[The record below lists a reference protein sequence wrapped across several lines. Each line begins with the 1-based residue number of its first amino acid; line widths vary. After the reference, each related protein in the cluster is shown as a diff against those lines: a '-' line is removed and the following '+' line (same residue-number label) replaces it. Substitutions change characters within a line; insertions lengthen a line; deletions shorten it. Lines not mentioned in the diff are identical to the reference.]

1 MNMQTSISQ
10 HFAILT
16 DNRAENH
23 IRHNLTDILTIVR
36 CGVICGAEGFNDIE
50 LFAKCKQDF
59 FESFL
64 DLPNGIPSHDTMN
77 RVMSALDPKQF
88 SECFANWARSLS
100 ERLKASLPSTA
111 RHPEGPS
118 KIQSTAIACIW

>member
-23 IRHNLTDILTIVR
+23 IRHNLTDILTIVL

-64 DLPNGIPSHDTMN
+64 DLPNGIPSHDTMH

-88 SECFANWARSLS
+88 SE
-100 ERLKASLPSTA
+100 
-111 RHPEGPS
+111 
-118 KIQSTAIACIW
+118 